1 MRTLTAFVV
10 ITAASVSTSL
20 ATEDWPQW
28 RGSNRDG
35 ISRETGLLQQWPP
48 GGPRAV
54 WKATGLGSGYSTV
67 TIADGRIFTLG
78 AERDAEYV
86 IARDVASGKELWRA
100 RSGRRYRNGRGD
112 GPRGAPTVDG
122 NRVYALGGNGDLT
135 VLDVVSGK
143 HVWSI
148 NVLEAF
154 DGRNTSW
161 GISESPLVLKDRVI
175 VNAGGVGALPLSRST
190 RTTARLCGKAKGTKL
205 LTPPP
210 SWRRCAAFG
219 KPFTSLVSG
228 RSA

>member
-1 MRTLTAFVV
+1 MAGTERP
-10 ITAASVSTSL
+10 SL
-20 ATEDWPQW
+20 SQ
-28 RGSNRDG
+28 
-35 ISRETGLLQQWPP
+35 
-48 GGPRAV
+48 
-54 WKATGLGSGYSTV
+54 
-67 TIADGRIFTLG
+67 
-78 AERDAEYV
+78 
-86 IARDVASGKELWRA
+86 
-100 RSGRRYRNGRGD
+100 RSGRRPARCSD
-112 GPRGAPTVDG
+112 VDG

-175 VNAGGVGALPLSRST
+175 VNAGGRRASIVALDKNDGSALWKSEGDEASYSSAVVATMR
-190 RTTARLCGKAKGTKL
+190 GV
-205 LTPPP
+205 
-210 SWRRCAAFG
+210 G